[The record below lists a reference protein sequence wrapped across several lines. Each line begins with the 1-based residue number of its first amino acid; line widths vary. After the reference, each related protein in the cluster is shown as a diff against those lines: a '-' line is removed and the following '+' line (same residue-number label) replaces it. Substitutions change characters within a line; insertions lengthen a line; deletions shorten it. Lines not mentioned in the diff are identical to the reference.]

1 MKKNLIKNNSVQLI
15 DLIYKEDNQQIDLQV
30 NEETLKIIQ
39 ANFDKVKPLT
49 IICVAGL
56 IGTGKSTWL
65 NIMANLLDN
74 SLD

>member
-1 MKKNLIKNNSVQLI
+1 
-15 DLIYKEDNQQIDLQV
+15 LQV